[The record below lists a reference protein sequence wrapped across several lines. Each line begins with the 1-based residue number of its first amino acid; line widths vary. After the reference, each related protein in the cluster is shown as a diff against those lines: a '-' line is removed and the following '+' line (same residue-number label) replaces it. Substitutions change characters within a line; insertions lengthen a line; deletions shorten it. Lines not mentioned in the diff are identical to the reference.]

1 MKKNEYGNSN
11 ITNAN
16 SQGKSRINE
25 LNKSKNQLKNKL
37 FDTKLFNDEFKERSF
52 YKTNKEK

>member
-16 SQGKSRINE
+16 LQGKSRINE